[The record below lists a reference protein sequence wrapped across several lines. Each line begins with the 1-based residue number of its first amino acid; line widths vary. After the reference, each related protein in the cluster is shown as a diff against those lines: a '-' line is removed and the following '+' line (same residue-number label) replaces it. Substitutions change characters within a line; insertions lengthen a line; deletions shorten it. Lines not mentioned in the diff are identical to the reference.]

1 MPTLCNNPQCRG
13 VLNERTPERCPECG
27 IPTGASPRER
37 ININIDITADV
48 TTDAEIKHAA
58 QFSPGSVTPAAK
70 VVTPPPTPSFTT
82 DQMIA
87 AINAWLQFGQD
98 MFNDG
103 YQDGYFSG
111 DGWAVLALR
120 AAREFI
126 EHTTTKV

>member
-13 VLNERTPERCPECG
+13 VLNERTPARCPECG
-27 IPTGASPRER
+27 VPTGATPRER
-37 ININIDITADV
+37 IYVTADETTNL

-87 AINAWLQFGQD
+87 AINAWLQFGED

-103 YQDGYFSG
+103 NQYGYFSG
-111 DGWAVLALR
+111 DGWAARALR
-120 AAREFI
+120 AARDFI
-126 EHTTTKV
+126 EEAGRK